1 MFVKKFFSKQLESYK
16 LIYRE
21 LIKENISLFIKL
33 FLFLLLE
40 GFTIVFSILS
50 LVPIADYFADNT
62 LSNASYIT
70 EFFIKIYAF
79 LGVETDIVI
88 FLLGFIFFNFL
99 KAINNTL
106 IAYGIINIKYTLIK
120 KLTFDFLENC
130 FNSRWLFFQRHSQ
143 GRFINIYNN
152 EIGKISSS
160 FYDFVTQSSMSIKF
174 LTYLITPFFLNF
186 QITIT
191 TLILA
196 IIFTLPFL
204 LLGKFANKL
213 GYRNTITGKN
223 FLNGIAETLQAA
235 KLIIGYNKQS
245 DEIFRNQ
252 NLFLD
257 HLKVTTKFQIL
268 SSITSFFYQPL
279 AILAVSIALIYSLKT
294 QSNIAE
300 LAAVLYSLVAT
311 LPMLG
316 SFVQSNLSLQNLTPS
331 LIMYKSLIEESKS
344 LKERKLGKKLDKPIN
359 QIEFKNI
366 SFKYDNG
373 FEALNNCNLL
383 FKKNLITAISGKSGA
398 GKSTL
403 LDLLIGIQV
412 PCSGKIFIDDKN
424 LEYYDLL
431 SYREKISIVSQDPF
445 LFNVSI
451 LDNLRWTKNNIDENH
466 LKECLKLANCD
477 DFIDKLPNKIQT
489 IVGERGM
496 KLSGGQRQRVSLAR
510 AIITEPEVLIL
521 DEPTS
526 SLDKESEELI
536 FDSLKKISKFTTII
550 LITHDSKIINLADKI
565 YFIKDGRVENK

>member
-1 MFVKKFFSKQLESYK
+1 MKNLLLKQLGNYK
-16 LIYRE
+16 LIYQE
-21 LIKENISLFIKL
+21 LIKNNLILFIKL

-40 GFTIVFSILS
+40 GLTIVFSILS
-50 LVPIADYFADNT
+50 LVPIADYFADNS
-62 LSNASYIT
+62 LSNASRIT
-70 EFFIKIYAF
+70 EFFIKIYLS
-79 LGVETDIVI
+79 LGIEPGIVI

-99 KAINNTL
+99 KAINNTF
-106 IAYGIINIKYTLIK
+106 ISYGIIKIKYTMIK
-120 KLTFDFLENC
+120 KLTFNFLENC
-130 FNSRWLFFQRHSQ
+130 FSSRWLFFQRHSS

-152 EIGKISSS
+152 EIGKISSI

-186 QITIT
+186 QITII

-196 IIFTLPFL
+196 ILFTGPFIF
-204 LLGKFANKL
+204 LGKLANKL
-213 GYRNTITGKN
+213 GYKNTITGKN
-223 FLNGIAETLQAA
+223 FVNGIYETLQAA
-235 KLIIGYNKQS
+235 KLIIGFNKQK
-245 DEIFRNQ
+245 DEIERNQ
-252 NLFLD
+252 NLFLE
-257 HLKVTTKFQIL
+257 HLDVTTKFQIL
-268 SSITSFFYQPL
+268 SSITTFFYQPL

-316 SFVQSNLSLQNLTPS
+316 SFVQSNLNLQNLVPS
-331 LIMYKSLIEESKS
+331 VIMYKSLIDEAKQ
-344 LKERKLGKKLDKPIN
+344 LKERRTGKKLINKIN

-366 SFKYDNG
+366 SFEYDNG
-373 FEALNNCNLL
+373 FKALNNCNLV
-383 FKKNLITAISGKSGA
+383 FKKNIITALSGKSGA

-403 LDLLIGIQV
+403 LDLLTGIQL
-412 PCSGKIFIDDKN
+412 PSSGKILLDNEELDSF
-424 LEYYDLL
+424 DLF
-431 SYREKISIVSQDPF
+431 SYRKKISIVSQDPF
-445 LFNVSI
+445 LFNISI
-451 LDNLRWTKNNIDENH
+451 LDNLKWSVEKFDENH
-466 LKECLKLANCD
+466 LVECLKLANCD
-477 DFIDKLPNKIQT
+477 DFIEKLPNKIFT

-510 AIITEPEVLIL
+510 AIMSKPEILIL

-565 YFIKDGRVENK
+565 YLIKDGNVID

>member
-1 MFVKKFFSKQLESYK
+1 MKNFFLKQLESYK

-21 LIKENISLFIKL
+21 LIKENLSLFIQL

-40 GFTIVFSILS
+40 GLTIVFSILS
-50 LVPIADYFADNT
+50 LVPIADFFADNT
-62 LSNASYIT
+62 LSDPSYIT
-70 EFFIKIYAF
+70 KFFIKVYDFI
-79 LGVETDIVI
+79 GIDSGIVT
-88 FLLGFIFFNFL
+88 FLLAFIFFNFL
-99 KAINNTL
+99 KAINNT
-106 IAYGIINIKYTLIK
+106 IISYGIIKIKYTLIK
-120 KLTFDFLENC
+120 KLTFNFLKNC
-130 FNSRWLFFQRHSQ
+130 FNSRWLFFQRHSS

-174 LTYLITPFFLNF
+174 LTYLVTPFFLNF

-191 TLILA
+191 TLFLA
-196 IIFTLPFL
+196 IIFTSPFL
-204 LLGKFANKL
+204 VLGKIANKL
-213 GYRNTITGKN
+213 GYKNTLTGKN
-223 FLNGIAETLQAA
+223 FLTGISETLQAA
-235 KLIIGYNKQS
+235 KLIISYNKQK
-245 DEIFRNQ
+245 DEIQRNQ
-252 NLFLD
+252 DLFLQ

-268 SSITSFFYQPL
+268 SSITTFFYQPL
-279 AILAVSIALIYSLKT
+279 AILAISISLIYSLKT

-316 SFVQSNLSLQNLTPS
+316 GFVQSNLNLQNLTPS
-331 LIMYKSLIEESKS
+331 LIMYKSLIDESKS
-344 LKERKLGKKLDKPIN
+344 LKERNSGNKFDKITS

-373 FEALNNCNLL
+373 FKAVKNCNLV
-383 FKKNLITAISGKSGA
+383 FKKNMITAISGKSGS

-403 LDLLIGIQV
+403 LDLLLGIQI
-412 PCSGKIFIDDKN
+412 PLSGNIFVDSQNINNID
-424 LEYYDLL
+424 LA
-431 SYREKISIVSQDPF
+431 SYRNNFSIVSQDPY

-451 LDNLRWTKNNIDENH
+451 LDNLKWVKKDIDENH
-466 LKECLKLANCD
+466 LQECLRLANCE
-477 DFIDKLPNKIQT
+477 DFIAKLPNKIET

-510 AIITEPEVLIL
+510 AIVGKPQVLIL

-526 SLDKESEELI
+526 SLDKESEQLI
-536 FDSLKKISKFTTII
+536 FDSLKKISNFTTII

-565 YFIKDGRVENK
+565 YSIKDGEIVDKN

>member
-1 MFVKKFFSKQLESYK
+1 MKNFFLNQIESYR

-21 LIKENISLFIKL
+21 LIKENLPLFIKL
-33 FLFLLLE
+33 FLLLLLE
-40 GFTIVFSILS
+40 GLTIVFSILS
-50 LVPIADYFADNT
+50 LVPIADYFADNS
-62 LSNASYIT
+62 LSNPSYIT

-79 LGVETDIVI
+79 LGIESGIVI
-88 FLLGFIFFNFL
+88 FLIGFIFFNFL
-99 KAINNTL
+99 KATNNTL
-106 IAYGIINIKYTLIK
+106 IAYGIIKIKYTLIK

-130 FNSRWLFFQRHSQ
+130 FNSRWIFFQRHSQ

-196 IIFTLPFL
+196 IIFTSPFL

-223 FLNGIAETLQAA
+223 FLNGISETLQAA
-235 KLIIGYNKQS
+235 KLIIGYNKQN
-245 DEIFRNQ
+245 DEISRNQ

-257 HLKVTTKFQIL
+257 HLEVTTKFQLL

-316 SFVQSNLSLQNLTPS
+316 SFVNSNLNLQNLTPS
-331 LIMYKSLIEESKS
+331 LIMYKSLIEEAET
-344 LKERKLGKKLDKPIN
+344 LKERKSGKKFDKSIN
-359 QIEFKNI
+359 QIEFKDI

-373 FEALNNCNLL
+373 FKALNNCNMV
-383 FKKNLITAISGKSGA
+383 FKKNVITAISGKSGA

-412 PCSGKIFIDDKN
+412 PLSGKIFIDEED
-424 LEYYDLL
+424 LEHFDLS
-431 SYREKISIVSQDPF
+431 SYRKKISIVSQDPF
-445 LFNVSI
+445 LFNISI
-451 LDNLRWTKNNIDENH
+451 MDNLRWVKDSIDENH
-466 LKECLKLANCD
+466 LKECLRLANCD
-477 DFIDKLPNKIQT
+477 HFIDKLPDKIQT

-510 AIITEPEVLIL
+510 AIISKPEVLIL

-536 FDSLKKISKFTTII
+536 FDSLKKY
-550 LITHDSKIINLADKI
+550 LNLQQL
-565 YFIKDGRVENK
+565 F